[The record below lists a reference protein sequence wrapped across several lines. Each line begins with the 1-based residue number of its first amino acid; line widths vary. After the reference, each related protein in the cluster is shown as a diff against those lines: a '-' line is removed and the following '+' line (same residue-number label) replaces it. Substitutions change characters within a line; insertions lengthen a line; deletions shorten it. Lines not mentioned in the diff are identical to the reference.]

1 MNCIIV
7 YHCYV
12 EPNQVGLGPTIMG
25 MHAVDMVFQ
34 SRMNRNVGSKHIAA
48 TCLSIFIKAI
58 WGLMNQNQRVQTT
71 QWTQWTT

>member
-25 MHAVDMVFQ
+25 MHAVDIVFQ
-34 SRMNRNVGSKHIAA
+34 SRMNRNVGSTHIAA
-48 TCLSIFIKAI
+48 TC
-58 WGLMNQNQRVQTT
+58 LMNQNQRV
-71 QWTQWTT
+71 